1 VFADLHRILYI
12 TMDTPMMDKMHGMI
26 GSRATAF
33 SCVSERGEVPRV
45 IALVVSSLSVILLHA
60 KDNMACL
67 GLYSISTVVCW
78 LSKAFCSQK
87 ERAPSQGGVCATSS
101 KLDLMRL

>member
-1 VFADLHRILYI
+1 
-12 TMDTPMMDKMHGMI
+12 MMDKMHSMI

-33 SCVSERGEVPRV
+33 SCVSERVEVPRV

-67 GLYSISTVVCW
+67 GLYSISTVVF
-78 LSKAFCSQK
+78 S
-87 ERAPSQGGVCATSS
+87 EREASFTGRGVCNFVEA
-101 KLDLMRL
+101 